1 MKSLY
6 LLSIAAILVLAS
18 CRQST
23 LPTESLTIDGLTAPV
38 EILVDEWGI
47 PHIYAETEEDL
58 FFAQGYYACMDRTFQ
73 FEVWRMQATGTTAKV
88 MGEKELK
95 RDIGTRLFKFRGDMD
110 DEMNHYHE
118 NGKSIIE
125 SYIKGVNAYV
135 DRVLADPSLL
145 PSEFK
150 LLGILPE
157 HWTPEVVISRHQ
169 GLLGNIGAEL
179 TTGRLVATIGEQKT
193 RDINYF
199 HPNRPDLTLDRRLT
213 KEVLDQDIL
222 GIYNAY
228 RRPLLFEKDNLKL
241 SANEIPL
248 NNEVRE
254 TPIALSSNHL
264 SFGEAGERPYN
275 EYDHLDESIGSNNWI
290 VNGKKM
296 ASGHALMANDPHRR
310 IAVPSLRYMA
320 HLVAPGWNVIGGGEP
335 EIPGISIGHN
345 GIGSWGLTVH
355 RTDAEDLYFYETN
368 PTNPN
373 QYKVNGEWVDME
385 IINESIEVRGQEDY
399 VAELKY
405 TNHGPVVFEDKKR
418 NLAFAVKCGWAEI
431 GGAPYLASL
440 RMDQAKTFDEFRE
453 ACNYSH
459 IPGENMVWADKDDN
473 IGWQAVGIAPIR
485 TTHSGMVP
493 VPGDGTHEW
502 AGYLEIKERP
512 NLYNPD
518 SGYFSTSNEDV
529 TPPDFPHKNTHAYQW
544 SDPYRGY
551 RTKEVFEGS
560 NNLTFEEMK
569 SLQTDYKS
577 MSSTI
582 LIPLLSQI
590 TFDDEETNSLI
601 EELVQWD
608 NMLDVDSKGGAI
620 YAMWETKIVEEISEI
635 MIPKEAKNYLNKIQ
649 LKRVIDII
657 QNPDQFQFPGAE
669 KGINSSMKQSFIA
682 AISDL
687 KERLGDDPS
696 TWTYGNE
703 NLKHI
708 QMIHPLSNAL
718 LDDMKAKY
726 EVGPAPR
733 GGNAYTVGSTGGRWN
748 QPSGA
753 SFKVIINTG
762 DWDSSVAMNSPG
774 QAGDPDDPHY
784 RNLFDLWAKDG
795 YFPLLYSRDKVEK
808 ATVER
813 IQLSPR

>member
-1 MKSLY
+1 MKPFQ
-6 LLSIAAILVLAS
+6 LLTIAALIVLTS
-18 CRQST
+18 CRQT
-23 LPTESLTIDGLTAPV
+23 ALPSESLTIDGLNAPV

-47 PHIYAETEEDL
+47 PHIYAQTEEDL

-118 NGKSIIE
+118 NGKSIVE
-125 SYIKGVNAYV
+125 AYTKGVNSYI
-135 DRVLADPSLL
+135 DRVIADTSLL
-145 PSEFK
+145 PTAFQ
-150 LLGILPE
+150 LLDILPE

-193 RDINYF
+193 RDINFF
-199 HPNRPDLTLDRRLT
+199 HPNRPDLTLDKRLT
-213 KEVLDQDIL
+213 KDVLDQDVL

-228 RRPLLFEKDNLKL
+228 RRPLLFEKDDLKPLPRL
-241 SANEIPL
+241 SKGEEP
-248 NNEVRE
+248 R
-254 TPIALSSNHL
+254 ALGQSHL
-264 SFGEAGERPYN
+264 ADAYN
-275 EYDHLDESIGSNNWI
+275 EYDHADESIGSNNWI

-368 PTNPN
+368 PDNPN
-373 QYKVNGEWVDME
+373 QYKVKGEWVNME
-385 IINESIEVRGQEDY
+385 IINESIEVRGQADH

-405 TNHGPVVFEDKKR
+405 TLHGPVVFEDEKR

-459 IPGENMVWADKDDN
+459 IPGENMIWADKDDN

-493 VPGDGTHEW
+493 VPGDGSHEW

-512 NLYNPD
+512 NLYNPE

-529 TPPDFPHKNTHAYQW
+529 TPASFPHKNTHAYQW

-560 NNLTFEEMK
+560 DNLTFEEMK

-577 MSSTI
+577 MSSTV
-582 LIPLLSQI
+582 LIPLLSKLS
-590 TFDDEETNSLI
+590 FADEETETLI
-601 EELVQWD
+601 KELTEWD
-608 NMLDVDSKGGAI
+608 NMLEVDSKGGAI
-620 YAMWETKIVEEISEI
+620 YAMWETKIIERISEI
-635 MIPKEAKNYLNKIQ
+635 MIPEEAKKYMSKIQ
-649 LKRVIDII
+649 LKRVVDII
-657 QNPDQFQFPGAE
+657 QNPKKFQFPGAAV
-669 KGINSSMKQSFIA
+669 GINTS
-682 AISDL
+682 L
-687 KERLGDDPS
+687 
-696 TWTYGNE
+696 
-703 NLKHI
+703 
-708 QMIHPLSNAL
+708 
-718 LDDMKAKY
+718 
-726 EVGPAPR
+726 
-733 GGNAYTVGSTGGRWN
+733 
-748 QPSGA
+748 
-753 SFKVIINTG
+753 
-762 DWDSSVAMNSPG
+762 
-774 QAGDPDDPHY
+774 
-784 RNLFDLWAKDG
+784 
-795 YFPLLYSRDKVEK
+795 
-808 ATVER
+808 
-813 IQLSPR
+813 